1 MKSRRKIK
9 KFLFTMTVMFVA
21 LFIIFSLIDSRLRPV
36 IVSNTTTL
44 AKMVGTKAINDA
56 ITTVM
61 ARNNVTYNQLV
72 TLDKDSEGHI
82 CAIETNAV
90 NMNRLK
96 SDITAEVIKTIN
108 NISNKNL
115 SIPLGTLFGNN
126 LFIGRG
132 PAIKIRINPVGYVV
146 SNMVN
151 NFSSAGIN
159 QTRQQI
165 LADVKIVITMTVPTY
180 IVSTTVESNVLIAET
195 IIVGTVPNSYF
206 DINGN
211 ISTNIPT
218 K

>member
-195 IIVGTVPNSYF
+195 IIVGTVPNSYI

-211 ISTNIPT
+211 VSTNIPT